1 MTRYRVAGLFALVF
15 AAALGA
21 DAAAQTRGTGRLA
34 GKITDPSGAPLA
46 DVRVTASK
54 DGEPG
59 GVVFEDKTN
68 RKGEWAIG
76 GMAGGRWNLDFT
88 KEGFEPKNISI
99 GVSELGR
106 IPPIEFSM
114 VPVKVVVDPN
124 VEIKD
129 ELIRAAGMM
138 QAKQFAEA
146 RGVYEA
152 LLAKYPEAYQL
163 HPLIA
168 RTYAGENQPDKAIEH
183 LRIAIAKDPASV
195 EVQLLLGNLLVERG
209 QEEEGRKILASVDMT
224 RVKDP
229 VAIINS
235 GISLLNQGQPDEARA
250 FFDKVIGQFP
260 GQADSYFYRGLA
272 YLQMGKTAEAKAD
285 LQKFVSLA
293 PADSPELVQAKK
305 ILEQL
310 K

>member
-1 MTRYRVAGLFALVF
+1 MTRLRITGLVAVLLT
-15 AAALGA
+15 AALGA
-21 DAAAQTRGTGRLA
+21 DAVAQTRGTGRLS
-34 GKITDPSGAPLA
+34 GKISDPSGKPIA

-54 DGEPG
+54 DGETD
-59 GVVFEDKTN
+59 GVVFEDRTN
-68 RKGEWAIG
+68 KKGEWAIG

-88 KEGFEPKNISI
+88 KDGFEPKNISI
-99 GVSELGR
+99 GVSEFGR

-114 VPVKVVVDPN
+114 APVKVVVDPN

-138 QAKQFAEA
+138 QAKQFADA
-146 RGVYEA
+146 RDVYEA
-152 LLAKYPEAYQL
+152 LLAKHPEAYQL

-183 LRIAIAKDPASV
+183 LRIAMAKDPV
-195 EVQLLLGNLLVERG
+195 NVDVQLLLGNLLVERG
-209 QEEEGRKILASVDMT
+209 QEVEGRKILASVDMT
-224 RVKDP
+224 QVKDP

-235 GISLLNQGQPDEARA
+235 GISLLNQGQPDEARL
-250 FFDKVIGQFP
+250 FFDRVIAQFP
-260 GQADSYFYRGLA
+260 GQADSYYYRGLA
-272 YLQMGKTAEAKAD
+272 YLQTGKTAEAKAD

-293 PADSPELVQAKK
+293 PSDSPELVQAKK